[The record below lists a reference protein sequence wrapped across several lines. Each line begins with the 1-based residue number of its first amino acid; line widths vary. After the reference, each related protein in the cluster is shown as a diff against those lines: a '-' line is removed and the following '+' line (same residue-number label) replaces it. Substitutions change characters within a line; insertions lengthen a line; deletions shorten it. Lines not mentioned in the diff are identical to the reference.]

1 MLPGTKLSFIF
12 VQCRPSPHNPRP
24 ESSSELL
31 PNRAAWPSLTSRLGG
46 KEISSGRQTEWWM
59 DGVMATPNTLTQLS
73 LPSTFNKSVGSVDS
87 TWKEPRTLIGV
98 LGIQFA
104 ISFLAC
110 RVGTAKI
117 MINFRGANVMAW
129 VAIFVLL
136 VCTICG
142 CVELS
147 DQV

>member
-1 MLPGTKLSFIF
+1 
-12 VQCRPSPHNPRP
+12 
-24 ESSSELL
+24 
-31 PNRAAWPSLTSRLGG
+31 
-46 KEISSGRQTEWWM
+46 M

-87 TWKEPRTLIGV
+87 TRKEPWKEPRTLRGV

-104 ISFLAC
+104 ISYLAC
-110 RVGTAKI
+110 RVWTAKI